1 MTDQAMYQEE
11 IDHELASILEEYR
24 KRRLFET
31 LLGPVVSLV
40 FHVVLLG
47 TLVVILDGEVKA
59 PVESTVV
66 EMKKEDIK
74 ELEEI
79 EEIEEI
85 VEEQEL
91 TEEVVEDVDTEMVS
105 EDTPEEMNETMPDME
120 ADVETEIAEIK
131 ARDSGLTLPK
141 LFGARMNQ
149 TGSVAKYGGRHGAAT
164 QKAVRRVLRWLK
176 NNQNKDGYWPKNS
189 DQLSD
194 TVHVPAMTALATLT
208 YLANGKTPTDDKYG
222 DTIEAAIAW
231 LVDAVDPETGF
242 VKIGIKKQRSV
253 VYENA
258 IVCYAIAEA
267 YGMTKISSLKPVLTK
282 MIEAVVASQREGGS
296 WSYRYSKSEHS
307 DTSVA
312 GWHLQAMKAAIAAG
326 INVDGLKE
334 AVEKGNQLLI
344 ASILDKGDKAG
355 IAYYKPEEKGSAKIS
370 MGAVSALCLQL
381 LGEGRHNKVKV
392 AYDRIKR
399 DFNDPAKFKKFFTYE
414 GRGSNYHVFYTWYY
428 QSQVVFQRL
437 EMSFWRKWNDKILYE
452 ALTKNQIVEK
462 ITNDDGKE
470 VEIGYWKHHRKG
482 GGWDGPWG
490 THYATCL
497 NALTLQVYY
506 RNLPTMGKRL
516 EIKGEKDTG
525 LFASGDDE
533 EDGDL
538 L

>member
-1 MTDQAMYQEE
+1 MTDQTMYQEE
-11 IDHELASILEEYR
+11 IDHELAAILEEYR

-40 FHVVLLG
+40 FHIALLG
-47 TLVVILDGEVKA
+47 TLVIVLDGEVKA

-91 TEEVVEDVDTEMVS
+91 TDEVVEEVETDMVA
-105 EDTPEEMNETMPDME
+105 EETPDEINETMPDME

-176 NNQNKDGYWPKNS
+176 KTQHKDGYWPAKG
-189 DQLSD
+189 DPLSP
-194 TVHVPAMTALATLT
+194 TQRVPAMTALATLT
-208 YLANGKTPTDDKYG
+208 YLANGKTPTDEKYG
-222 DTIEAAIAW
+222 DTIEASIAF
-231 LVDAVDPETGF
+231 LVDAVDMESGF
-242 VKIGIKKQRSV
+242 TKVGIKAGS

-258 IVCYAIAEA
+258 LVCYALAEA
-267 YGMTKISSLKPVLTK
+267 YGMTKISSLKPVVTK
-282 MIEAVVASQREGGS
+282 MIGSIVDNQRKGGS
-296 WSYRYSKSEHS
+296 WSYHYNPSKHS

-312 GWHLQAMKAAIAAG
+312 GWHLQALKAAIASG
-326 INVDGLKE
+326 IVVDGMKE
-334 AVEKGNQLLI
+334 CIQKGNTLLI
-344 ASILDKGDKAG
+344 EGILTEGDKAG
-355 IAYYKPEEKGSAKIS
+355 IAYYQPEEKAAARVS

-392 AYDRIKR
+392 AYNRIKS
-399 DFNDPAKFKKFFTYE
+399 DFSDPAKSKKLYGYYE
-414 GRGSNYHVFYTWYY
+414 KGKTFAPWGHPSYNWYY
-428 QSQVVFQRL
+428 QSQVVFNRL
-437 EMSFWRKWNDKILYE
+437 EMTFWRKWNTKILYE
-452 ALTKNQIVEK
+452 LLTKNQTVEK
-462 ITNDDGKE
+462 ITNDEGKE
-470 VEIGYWKHHRKG
+470 VEIGYWPSG
-482 GGWDGPWG
+482 ISGAYGDYY
-490 THYATCL
+490 TTCL

-506 RNLPTMGKRL
+506 RNLPTMGKKL

-525 LFASGDDE
+525 LFAEDDS
-533 EDGDL
+533 EDEDDL